1 MLALLLI
8 AIVIALLTLII
19 YGLHRYQTMEVE
31 FSADRILPL
40 PPLDKDLT
48 RLNKPRS
55 SRPDVKAPPQ
65 SGPAPGGRPATGA
78 DAPDWQTRLAELKQ
92 AGDSAGALAVCESAY
107 PAWGAFNQACILIRS
122 RLRPSQN
129 SAKQMDADL
138 MRLYMTATLAELLHD
153 KSPEF
158 VHLTARGRQRI
169 NLKMARALDM
179 PYLEL
184 GYAYLRLIRKQD
196 VKLMRSLWGHP
207 GKHQTPRQLHRD
219 WWRNTL
225 SELP

>member
-48 RLNKPRS
+48 RLGKPRS
-55 SRPDVKAPPQ
+55 IKPDAKAPPQ
-65 SGPAPGGRPATGA
+65 SAPVPAGGQTASA